1 MEEEFILRYK
11 VLKKISHLRAA
22 DCVHGAYAVG
32 PLLLQVPLLTYI
44 SVPPER
50 WWSPQVWPLPSA
62 LLQEGSRHGRCSADA
77 GWVSQFLDL
86 LRCLVCG
93 WCLKAKVEL
102 SCLRLVSSWIV
113 REAADFHC
121 CFFFFLIFL
130 TDGWNTQYV
139 FTYLI
144 PETLWGS
151 QHHSLILR
159 EGSGRAGAW
168 SHCNPAA
175 ARGPPPLSSTACSA
189 PRVPGWSSHLAY
201 QDRFFQGNPENRC

>member
-113 REAADFHC
+113 READFHC
-121 CFFFFLIFL
+121 CFFFFSYFFNWRMKYSICIHLFNS
-130 TDGWNTQYV
+130 GNTMRKSAPFSDFKRGKWKGRGMV
-139 FTYLI
+139 
-144 PETLWGS
+144 TLQPSGS
-151 QHHSLILR
+151 QGAPTPELHSLQCT
-159 EGSGRAGAW
+159 SGPWLEFTSG
-168 SHCNPAA
+168 
-175 ARGPPPLSSTACSA
+175 LS
-189 PRVPGWSSHLAY
+189 R
-201 QDRFFQGNPENRC
+201 